1 MVKHF
6 FSYLYPVLIEL
17 RSGELLQH
25 LEVIKYHGK
34 YQLDSLTVNYSY
46 GGLHKAFDKLFRKIN
61 IDEQKFNKVL
71 LLGLGAGSVVSLL
84 TEKYKKKCEI
94 TALENDE
101 VVVELA
107 KKYFNVQRFDSLN
120 IIKQDAFKFVN
131 ETNNK
136 YDLVIVDLF
145 IDNEVPKIFTTPKFI
160 ENLKKI
166 TTNNCS
172 VIFNKTTETIA
183 HKEEFQNLRRLFETY
198 FPGFAVI
205 KLISNGMENRFIVY
219 NTLPLVMKPS
229 AKSNNHNPTANFW
242 KDLNLGY
249 NFNSSKTNPK
259 HNAVI
264 TVDKLKFNSAL

>member
-17 RSGELLQH
+17 RSGELFQH
-25 LEVIKYHGK
+25 LEVIKYQGK
-34 YQLDSLTVNYSY
+34 CQLDSLTVNYSY

-61 IDEQKFNKVL
+61 INEQNFNKVL

-94 TALENDE
+94 TALENDG
-101 VVVELA
+101 VVIELA
-107 KKYFNVQRFDSLN
+107 KKYFNVQRFDSLK

-145 IDNEVPKIFTTPKFI
+145 IDNEVPKIFRTSQFI

-172 VIFNKTTETIA
+172 VIFNKTTETTV
-183 HKEEFQNLRRLFETY
+183 HKEEFKNLCQLFETY

-205 KLISNGMENRFIVY
+205 KLNSNGMENRFIVY
-219 NTLPLVMKPS
+219 SSLPPVLEPS
-229 AKSNNHNPTANFW
+229 AKSYKHNPFSDFP
-242 KDLNLGY
+242 KNLYSGY
-249 NFNSSKTNPK
+249 NFNFTKTNL
-259 HNAVI
+259 
-264 TVDKLKFNSAL
+264 KLKP